1 MLSFE
6 DVIEIIDSLQAEELR
21 TWIDFGWVLPVRHQE
36 SYRFTEIDVARVRL
50 ISEMVHECQI
60 EVDAMPVVLGLLDQ
74 VYELRRQLNTLVRAI
89 EAQPSDIRE
98 KIGRTVSETTG
109 QSRKQPD

>member
-1 MLSFE
+1 MLSLE
-6 DVIEIIDSLQAEELR
+6 DVVDTIDILQAEDLV
-21 TWIDFGWVLPVRHQE
+21 TWIDCGWVLPARHQD

-50 ISEMVHECQI
+50 ISEMVYECQI

-74 VYELRRQLNTLVRAI
+74 VYELRRQLHSVVQAI

-98 KIGRTVSETTG
+98 KISQTIAKNRSD
-109 QSRKQPD
+109 QPD